1 MKTTK
6 QVLLLSFWIVGAVYI
21 GLIDWVPFPGSML
34 VKAFPIWCLAA
45 LAYKNVAGI
54 TGKLL
59 TLGFLLS
66 SVGDIALT
74 WNAELAF
81 MIGLGFFLLAH
92 VTYIVVFSRKIKWDV
107 RRIPFFLFAI
117 GAGITMSILL
127 GPHLGAMAVPVYIY
141 LTVITIMVL
150 FSGLRTEVSPLLML
164 GALTFMVSDAMIA
177 VHKFLQPF
185 PGAKHGIMIT
195 YYLAQ
200 FLIVWAFMRPLAAS
214 QMHISGK

>member
-1 MKTTK
+1 
-6 QVLLLSFWIVGAVYI
+6 LLLSFWIVGAVYI
-21 GLIDWVPFPGSML
+21 ALIHWVPFPGSML
-34 VKAFPIWCLAA
+34 IKAIPIWCLSA
-45 LAYKNVAGI
+45 LAYKNVAGT

-74 WNAELAF
+74 FNAELAF

-92 VTYIVVFSRKIKWDV
+92 VTYIVAFSRKIKWEV

-127 GPHLGAMAVPVYIY
+127 APHLGSMAAPVYTY

-150 FSGLRTEVSPLLML
+150 FAGLRTDVSPMLML

-177 VHKFLQPF
+177 VSKFLQPF
-185 PGAKHGIMIT
+185 PGAKYGIMIT

-200 FLIVWAFMRPLAAS
+200 FLIVWAFMRPLPAG
-214 QMHISGK
+214 QMQTTGK